1 MKNIVIVGA
10 GPGLGM
16 SIAKKF
22 GKNGFRVALIARNEE
37 KLNQLVIELEQ
48 LGIEAASFQADI
60 LNKDQISLAFATI
73 KEKYGFIDVVEY
85 SPTPSIDTVTN
96 ALDVTEENA
105 LYQFQFNVLGAISS
119 IREVL
124 PDMLDKQSG
133 ALLFTTG
140 GAAVNPVPMMG
151 NVGIAVSGLRN
162 YIFNLNS
169 ELKDKGIYA
178 WHISIGIWMQP
189 NSGVQDKIADIWYDM
204 YTKRDRV
211 EEFITEDKVR
221 IG

>member
-37 KLNQLVIELEQ
+37 KLKQLVIELEQ
-48 LGIEAASFQADI
+48 LGIEAASFKADI

-96 ALDVTEENA
+96 VLDVTEENA

-178 WHISIGIWMQP
+178 GHISIGIWMQP

-211 EEFITEDKVR
+211 EEFITEDKV
-221 IG
+221 

>member
-60 LNKDQISLAFATI
+60 LNKAQISLAFATI
-73 KEKYGFIDVVEY
+73 KEKYGFIDVIEY

-140 GAAVNPVPMMG
+140 GAAINPVPMMG

-169 ELKDKGIYA
+169 ELKDRGIYA
-178 WHISIGIWMQP
+178 GHISIGIWMQP

-211 EEFITEDKVR
+211 EEFITEDKV
-221 IG
+221 

>member
-22 GKNGFRVALIARNEE
+22 GKNGFRIALIARNEE

-60 LNKDQISLAFATI
+60 LNKAQISLAFATI

-85 SPTPSIDTVTN
+85 SPTPSIDTVTT

-140 GAAVNPVPMMG
+140 GAVVNPVPMMG

-178 WHISIGIWMQP
+178 GHISIGIWMQP

-211 EEFITEDKVR
+211 EEFITEDKV
-221 IG
+221 

>member
-1 MKNIVIVGA
+1 MGNIVIVGA

-37 KLNQLVIELEQ
+37 KLKQLVIELEQ
-48 LGIEAASFQADI
+48 LGIEAASFKADI
-60 LNKDQISLAFATI
+60 LNKDQISLAFTTI

-178 WHISIGIWMQP
+178 GHISIGIWMQP

-211 EEFITEDKVR
+211 EEFITEDKV
-221 IG
+221 

>member
-37 KLNQLVIELEQ
+37 KLNQLVSELEQ

-60 LNKDQISLAFATI
+60 LNKAQISLAFAAI

-85 SPTPSIDTVTN
+85 SPTPSIDTVAT

-140 GAAVNPVPMMG
+140 GAAIDPVPMMG

-162 YIFNLNS
+162 YIINLNS

-178 WHISIGIWMQP
+178 GHVSIGIWMQP
-189 NSGVQDKIADIWYDM
+189 NSRVQDKIADIWYDM

-211 EEFITEDKVR
+211 EEFITEDKV
-221 IG
+221 

>member
-48 LGIEAASFQADI
+48 LGIEAVSFQADI

-178 WHISIGIWMQP
+178 GHISIGIWMQP

-211 EEFITEDKVR
+211 EEFITEDKV
-221 IG
+221 

>member
-1 MKNIVIVGA
+1 MKTIAIVGA

-22 GKNGFRVALIARNEE
+22 GQNGFRVALIARNEE
-37 KLNQLVIELEQ
+37 KLNQLVVELEQ
-48 LGIEAASFQADI
+48 VGIEAAAFQADI
-60 LNKDQISLAFATI
+60 LNKAQIGSAFAAI
-73 KEKYGFIDVVEY
+73 KEKYGFIDVLEY
-85 SPTPSIDTVTN
+85 SPTPGIDTLAN
-96 ALDVTEENA
+96 PLDVTEENA

-119 IREVL
+119 VRELL
-124 PDMLDKQSG
+124 PDMLDKQNG

-140 GAAVNPVPMMG
+140 GAAIHPVPMMG
-151 NVGIAVSGLRN
+151 NVGIAISGLRN

-178 WHISIGIWMQP
+178 GHLSIGIWMQP

-211 EEFITEDKVR
+211 EEFITEDKV
-221 IG
+221 

>member
-178 WHISIGIWMQP
+178 GHISIGIWMQP
-189 NSGVQDKIADIWYDM
+189 NSRVQDKIADIWYDM

-211 EEFITEDKVR
+211 EEFITEDKV
-221 IG
+221 

>member
-1 MKNIVIVGA
+1 MKTIAIVGA

-22 GKNGFRVALIARNEE
+22 GKNDFRVALIARNED
-37 KLNQLVIELEQ
+37 KLNQLVKELEQ
-48 LGIEAASFQADI
+48 LGIESAAFTADI
-60 LNKDQISLAFATI
+60 LNKEQIGSAFAAI
-73 KEKYGFIDVVEY
+73 KKKYGFIDVLEF
-85 SPTPSIDTVTN
+85 SPTPGIDTL
-96 ALDVTEENA
+96 ASPLDVTEENA

-119 IREVL
+119 VREVL
-124 PDMLDKQSG
+124 SDMLDKQSG

-140 GAAVNPVPMMG
+140 GAAITPVPMMG
-151 NVGIAVSGLRN
+151 NVGIAMSGLRN

-178 WHISIGIWMQP
+178 GHISIGIWMQP

-211 EEFITEDKVR
+211 EEFITEDK
-221 IG
+221 I

>member
-60 LNKDQISLAFATI
+60 LNKDQISLAFTTI

-178 WHISIGIWMQP
+178 GHISIGIWMQP
-189 NSGVQDKIADIWYDM
+189 NSRVQDKIADIWYDM

-211 EEFITEDKVR
+211 EEFITEDKV
-221 IG
+221 

>member
-22 GKNGFRVALIARNEE
+22 GKNGFRVALIARDEE

-60 LNKDQISLAFATI
+60 LNKDQISLAFTTI

-178 WHISIGIWMQP
+178 GHISIGIWMQP

-211 EEFITEDKVR
+211 EEFITEDKV
-221 IG
+221 